1 MQRAD
6 TMPSLLSIAL
16 AVPLVLYL
24 GRLLLKRRQ
33 SGYPSWKEIDAGE
46 LKRGGSAKKLE
57 AAVDADV
64 IVIGSGLG
72 GLSSA
77 AVLSKA
83 GYKVVVLEQHDVIG
97 GATHTFEDGGYE
109 FDVGIHYLGGEM
121 DSFLS
126 PVRRLFA
133 AVSDGQLEWSKCD
146 RDYDVCHN
154 AQTAESIPFC
164 GEAATDDA
172 RIAAAASVAGTPGVR
187 EALRAYR
194 WQETLARVAGSLM
207 VIHKALPPAALALL
221 WPLLA
226 PLWRRYGTRT
236 VAETCAACGM
246 TGGLAGLAGVVSY
259 CYGDYGMHPR
269 RAPMFL
275 HALVATH
282 YKGGAFFP
290 TGGRHLP

>member
-1 MQRAD
+1 MLS
-6 TMPSLLSIAL
+6 TLISIAL

-24 GRLLLKRRQ
+24 CRLLLKRQQ
-33 SGYPSWKEIDAGE
+33 SSYPSWKNIDADE

-57 AAVDADV
+57 AAADADV
-64 IVIGSGLG
+64 IIIGSGLG

-133 AVSDGQLEWSKCD
+133 AISDGQLEWSKCD

-154 AQTAESIPFC
+154 ASTAESIPFC
-164 GEAATDDA
+164 GEVATDPNPDPDPDPNPGPQLSSPNLDSSPA
-172 RIAAAASVAGTPGVR
+172 PTLRPRNLTLPRRPRTKRASRRPRASPTRRASVRRCGPTARRSSSPTW
-187 EALRAYR
+187 RAY
-194 WQETLARVAGSLM
+194 
-207 VIHKALPPAALALL
+207 
-221 WPLLA
+221 
-226 PLWRRYGTRT
+226 
-236 VAETCAACGM
+236 
-246 TGGLAGLAGVVSY
+246 
-259 CYGDYGMHPR
+259 
-269 RAPMFL
+269 
-275 HALVATH
+275 
-282 YKGGAFFP
+282 
-290 TGGRHLP
+290 